1 MNEIGR
7 LIVAL
12 VSVFSLIGSTVFVLN
27 IMSSA
32 VRISQ
37 GDYNATQDMAKDIA
51 DEATDTIM
59 WSVVIGLLIAIAGAL
74 GLGFLVKI
82 LKKL

>member
-1 MNEIGR
+1 MNEIGK

-27 IMSSA
+27 MMSGA

-37 GDYNATQDMAKDIA
+37 GDYNATQDMAKDFA

-59 WSVVIGLLIAIAGAL
+59 WSVVIDLLIVIAGAL

-82 LKKL
+82 LKRL